1 MLVKEVLKSTRLAS
15 RHYCR
20 VVFAKSAHERQLY
33 RKDVL
38 SQSPTKVPVFL
49 LLSPPFTGSDPMKT
63 YNIILKGIDMIE
75 FPRKVLKNAH
85 ALIKKLCRWVSKTV
99 SEFLT

>member
-1 MLVKEVLKSTRLAS
+1 M
-15 RHYCR
+15 
-20 VVFAKSAHERQLY
+20 
-33 RKDVL
+33 
-38 SQSPTKVPVFL
+38 